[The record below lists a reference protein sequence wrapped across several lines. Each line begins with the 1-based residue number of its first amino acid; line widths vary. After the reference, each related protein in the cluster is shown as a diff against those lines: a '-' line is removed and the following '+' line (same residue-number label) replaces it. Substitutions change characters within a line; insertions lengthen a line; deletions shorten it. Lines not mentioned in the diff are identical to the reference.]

1 MVNELLTAFSPD
13 ATPAR
18 LAGLNRDMAG
28 RIRYADRERVFAL
41 PARIRDYS
49 PALTQAARNPGRSVS
64 TPARMI
70 NRGAERPEADPPV
83 MSKSE
88 QRAARLL
95 AGARLKPAHP
105 NRGRPGWGRGARKI
119 AP

>member
-1 MVNELLTAFSPD
+1 
-13 ATPAR
+13 
-18 LAGLNRDMAG
+18 
-28 RIRYADRERVFAL
+28 
-41 PARIRDYS
+41 
-49 PALTQAARNPGRSVS
+49 
-64 TPARMI
+64 MI

-83 MSKSE
+83 MSKSG